1 MSEQILLEL
10 KGISKSFPGV
20 RALDDISFQIKK
32 GHIHALVG
40 ENGAGKS
47 TLIKILDGIYRP
59 DAGAMVYMGR
69 QLSPRSPLDAQ
80 KQGIS
85 VVHQEI
91 KLVDT
96 LSVAENIFLGRPK
109 TKHYLID
116 WRSIYK
122 DAQDLLNSLDANLS
136 AYAIVKELS
145 IAQKQ
150 IVEIC
155 KAMSFNLELL
165 IMDEPSATLTTK
177 EQEVLFRTMRTL
189 KAKGVTII
197 YISHRLEEIFNLADE
212 VTVLR
217 DGRLVGTSDVKNI
230 NRKQLIS
237 MMVGR
242 DLENEYPKEK
252 VEIGET
258 LLEVKN
264 LCRGRMVKN
273 ISFQL
278 HSGEI
283 LGVAGLVGSGRTET
297 ARAIFGADK
306 REKGSVIINGKELKG
321 QSVAESIK
329 NKIALVPEDRRRQG
343 LILNMSVKENI
354 SLVGIDLVIKSKK
367 INKAL
372 EKKMAHGFISK
383 LRIQTPDEEREVKN
397 LSGGN
402 QQKVVLSKWL
412 AVDSDVVIF
421 DEPTRGIDVG
431 AKAEIYRLLC
441 SLAKEGKGIIMIS
454 SELPELLGMADRI
467 IVMHDGKI
475 SGEVSGKDAT
485 QESILELAISR

>member
-1 MSEQILLEL
+1 MSEHVLLEL
-10 KGISKSFPGV
+10 SGISKSFPGV
-20 RALDDISFQIKK
+20 KALNDISFCVER

-47 TLIKILDGIYRP
+47 TLIKILDGIYKP
-59 DAGAMVYMGR
+59 DAGTMMLAGKP
-69 QLSPRSPLDAQ
+69 LSPRTPLEAQ
-80 KQGIS
+80 EQGIS

-91 KLVDT
+91 KLVET

-109 TKHYLID
+109 TSHNLID
-116 WRSIYK
+116 WKKLNRE
-122 DAQDLLNSLDANLS
+122 AQVLLDSLEANLS
-136 AYAIVKELS
+136 PTTIVRNLS

-150 IVEIC
+150 MVEIC
-155 KAMSFNLELL
+155 KAMSSNVELL

-217 DGRLVGTSDVKNI
+217 DGCLVDTMPIDNI
-230 NRKQLIS
+230 DRKRLIS

-242 DLENEYPKEK
+242 ELENEYPKEHIA
-252 VEIGET
+252 IGEV
-258 LLEVKN
+258 LLEVKDV
-264 LCRGRMVKN
+264 CRGRMVKN
-273 ISFQL
+273 ISFKL
-278 HSGEI
+278 HRGEI
-283 LGVAGLVGSGRTET
+283 LGIAGLVGSGRTET

-306 REKGSVIINGKELKG
+306 REKGTVLIKGKELKK
-321 QSVAESIK
+321 QTVTESIQ
-329 NKIALVPEDRRRQG
+329 NKIALVPEDRRSQG

-354 SLVGIDLVIKSKK
+354 SLVGIDHILKKK
-367 INKAL
+367 IINRGL
-372 EKKMAHGFISK
+372 EKTMALDFVNK

-412 AVDSDVVIF
+412 AVDSDVIIF

-431 AKAEIYRLLC
+431 AKAEIYRLLVA
-441 SLAKEGKGIIMIS
+441 LAKAGKGIIMIS

-467 IVMHDGKI
+467 IVMHEGRI
-475 SGEVSGKDAT
+475 SGEVLSDDAT
-485 QESILELAISR
+485 QEKILEMAISR